1 MGESGEGERSAGGL
15 MKPFRILAI
24 FLCLC
29 ASALAQEY
37 PTKPIRLIAPFAPGG
52 PTDLFARLMGAKL
65 GERLGQPVLVENR
78 PGAGGSVG
86 AEVAAKAAPD
96 GYTLVLVSSS
106 FAVNATLYPKLP
118 YDTLRDFAPVTLLAS
133 APFLLVA
140 HTSVPASNVRELIAL
155 AKAKPGALNYGS
167 GGSGSGPHIVA
178 ELFKSQAGVDIVHIP
193 YKGTGPLIAALV
205 AGDVQLAF
213 GNMFA
218 LVPQV
223 KSGRLRAIA
232 VTGRERSSALPEV
245 PTVAESGLPGF
256 EAVGVHGLLAPAET
270 PRRVIDKLNAE
281 CVAIL
286 RSPEVRSQLA
296 SDGAEPVG
304 NTPEQYAAQIAAEMQ
319 KWGKL
324 IVERGIRA
332 D

>member
-1 MGESGEGERSAGGL
+1 MFT
-15 MKPFRILAI
+15 KRIFAVV
-24 FLCLC
+24 LCLC
-29 ASALAQEY
+29 VWSAGMAQEY

-65 GERLGQPVLVENR
+65 GERLGQPVVVENR

-96 GYTLVLVSSS
+96 GYTIVLVSSS

-118 YDTLRDFAPVTLLAS
+118 FDPLKDFAPVTLLAS
-133 APFLLVA
+133 APYLLAVHA
-140 HTSVPASNVRELIAL
+140 GIKASSVRELIAL
-155 AKAKPGALNYGS
+155 AKAHPGKLNYGS

-178 ELFKSQAGVDIVHIP
+178 ELFKSAAGLDIVHIP
-193 YKGTGPLIAALV
+193 YKGTGPLTTALV

-218 LVPQV
+218 LMPHV
-223 KSGRLRAIA
+223 KSARVRPMA
-232 VTGRERSSALPEV
+232 VTGAARSPALSEV

-256 EAVGVHGLLAPAET
+256 EATGVHGLLAPAGT
-270 PRRVIDKLNAE
+270 PRRIIDKLNGE

-286 RSPEVRSQLA
+286 RSPEVRAQLA
-296 SDGAEPVG
+296 SEGAEAVG
-304 NTPEQYAAQIAAEMQ
+304 NTPEQYAAHLANEVQ

-324 IVERGIRA
+324 IRERGIRA
-332 D
+332 E

>member
-1 MGESGEGERSAGGL
+1 MIAIR
-15 MKPFRILAI
+15 I
-24 FLCLC
+24 FLAALCLG
-29 ASALAQEY
+29 AWNAAIAQDY
-37 PTKPIRLIAPFAPGG
+37 PARPIRLIAPFAPGG

-86 AEVAAKAAPD
+86 TEVAAKAAPD

-118 YDTLRDFAPVTLLAS
+118 YDTLKDFAPITLLAS
-133 APFLLVA
+133 APFLLVV
-140 HTSVPASNVRELIAL
+140 HNSVAAGSVRELIAF
-155 AKAKPGALNYGS
+155 AKGNPGKLNYGS

-178 ELFKSQAGVDIVHIP
+178 ELFKSEAGVDIVHVP
-193 YKGTGPLIAALV
+193 YKGTGPLATALV

-213 GNMFA
+213 GNIFA

-223 KSGRLRAIA
+223 KAGRLKAIA
-232 VTGRERSSALPEV
+232 VTGAHRSSALPEV

-256 EAVGVHGLLAPAET
+256 EAIGVHGLLAPAGT
-270 PRRVIDKLNAE
+270 PRRIIDRLNAE

-286 RSPEVRSQLA
+286 RSPEVRAQLA
-296 SDGAEPVG
+296 SDGAEPVAG
-304 NTPEQYAAQIAAEMQ
+304 TPEQYAAQIAAEMQ

-324 IVERGIRA
+324 IRERGIRA

>member
-1 MGESGEGERSAGGL
+1 

-24 FLCLC
+24 ALCLC
-29 ASALAQEY
+29 ASAVAQDPSTGSGQVY
-37 PTKPIRLIAPFAPGG
+37 PIKPIRLIAPFAPGG

-86 AEVAAKAAPD
+86 AEVAAKSAPD
-96 GYTLVLVSSS
+96 GYTLILVSSS

-118 YDTLRDFAPVTLLAS
+118 YDALRDFAPITLLAS

-140 HTSVPASNVRELIAL
+140 HNSVPASSVRELIAL
-155 AKAKPGALNYGS
+155 AKANPGKLNYGS

-178 ELFKSQAGVDIVHIP
+178 ELFKSEAGVDIVHVP
-193 YKGTGPLIAALV
+193 YKGTGPLTAALV

-213 GNMFA
+213 GNIFA

-223 KSGRLRAIA
+223 KSGRLKALA

-245 PTVAESGLPGF
+245 PNVAESGLPGF
-256 EAVGVHGLLAPAET
+256 EAAGVHGLLAPAGT
-270 PRRVIDKLNAE
+270 PRRIIDRLNAE

-286 RSPEVRSQLA
+286 RSPEVRTQLA

-304 NTPEQYAAQIAAEMQ
+304 NTPEQYAAQIAAEVQ

-324 IVERGIRA
+324 IRERGIRA

>member
-1 MGESGEGERSAGGL
+1 MFT
-15 MKPFRILAI
+15 KRIFAVV
-24 FLCLC
+24 LCLC
-29 ASALAQEY
+29 VWSAGMAQEY

-65 GERLGQPVLVENR
+65 GERLGQPVVVENR

-96 GYTLVLVSSS
+96 GYTIVLVSSS

-118 YDTLRDFAPVTLLAS
+118 FDPLKDFAPVTLLAS
-133 APFLLVA
+133 APYLLAVHA
-140 HTSVPASNVRELIAL
+140 GIKASSVRELIAL
-155 AKAKPGALNYGS
+155 AKAHPGKLNYGS

-178 ELFKSQAGVDIVHIP
+178 ELFKSAAGLDIVHIP
-193 YKGTGPLIAALV
+193 YKGTGPLTTALV

-218 LVPQV
+218 LMPHV
-223 KSGRLRAIA
+223 KSARVRPMA
-232 VTGRERSSALPEV
+232 VTGAARSPVLSEV

-256 EAVGVHGLLAPAET
+256 EATGVHGLLAPAGT
-270 PRRVIDKLNAE
+270 PRRIIDKLNGE

-286 RSPEVRSQLA
+286 RSPEVRAQLA
-296 SDGAEPVG
+296 SEGAEAIG
-304 NTPEQYAAQIAAEMQ
+304 NTPEQYAAHLANEVQ

-324 IVERGIRA
+324 IRERGIRA

>member
-1 MGESGEGERSAGGL
+1 
-15 MKPFRILAI
+15 MKPFRIFAI
-24 FLCLC
+24 ALCLC
-29 ASALAQEY
+29 ASAVAQEY

-65 GERLGQPVLVENR
+65 AERLGQPVLVENR

-86 AEVAAKAAPD
+86 AEVAAKSAPD

-106 FAVNATLYPKLP
+106 FAVNTTLYPKLP
-118 YDTLRDFAPVTLLAS
+118 YDALKDFAPVTLLAS

-140 HTSVPASNVRELIAL
+140 HNSVPASSVRELIAL
-155 AKAKPGALNYGS
+155 AKASPGKLNYGS

-178 ELFKSQAGVDIVHIP
+178 ELFKSEAGVDIVHVP
-193 YKGTGPLIAALV
+193 YKGTGPLTAALV

-213 GNMFA
+213 GNIFA

-223 KSGRLRAIA
+223 KSGRLKAIA
-232 VTGRERSSALPEV
+232 VTSAQRSSALAEV
-245 PTVAESGLPGF
+245 PTVAESGLAGF
-256 EAVGVHGLLAPAET
+256 EAAGVHGLLAPSGT
-270 PRRVIDKLNAE
+270 PRQIIDRLNTE

-286 RSPEVRSQLA
+286 RSPDVRAQLA
-296 SDGAEPVG
+296 SEGAEPIG
-304 NTPEQYAAQIAAEMQ
+304 NTPDQYAAQISAEIR

-324 IVERGIRA
+324 IRERGIRA

>member
-1 MGESGEGERSAGGL
+1 MKRSGARMSRLVLLLSLVVAAVAPVHAQGTYPDHALRIIV
-15 MKPFRILAI
+15 PF
-24 FLCLC
+24 
-29 ASALAQEY
+29 
-37 PTKPIRLIAPFAPGG
+37 PPGG
-52 PTDLFARLMGAKL
+52 PADALARLAGDELSRAF
-65 GERLGQPVLVENR
+65 GQSVVVENR
-78 PGAGGSVG
+78 PGAGGNIG
-86 AEVAAKAAPD
+86 MEQGAKAAPD
-96 GYTLVLVSSS
+96 GYTL
-106 FAVNATLYPKLP
+106 TLAPVGNLTIAPSLYSKLP
-118 YDTLRDFAPVTLLAS
+118 YDPAKDYAPITVLA
-133 APFLLVA
+133 AVPNVLIV
-140 HTSVPASNVRELIAL
+140 HPSVPAKSLRELIAL

-223 KSGRLRAIA
+223 KSGRLRALA

-256 EAVGVHGLLAPAET
+256 EAVGAHGLLAPAGT

-319 KWGKL
+319 KWSKL
-324 IVERGIRA
+324 ILERGIRA
-332 D
+332 E

>member
-1 MGESGEGERSAGGL
+1 M
-15 MKPFRILAI
+15 RIFAAA
-24 FLCLC
+24 LCLC
-29 ASALAQEY
+29 MCTASIAQEY

-65 GERLGQPVLVENR
+65 GERLGQAVVVENR

-86 AEVAAKAAPD
+86 AEVAAKAPPD
-96 GYTLVLVSSS
+96 GYTIVLVSSS
-106 FAVNATLYPKLP
+106 FAVNATLYPKLS
-118 YDTLRDFAPVTLLAS
+118 YDTLKDFAPVTLLAS
-133 APFLLVA
+133 APFLLAA
-140 HTSVPASNVRELIAL
+140 HTGVSAHSVRELIAL
-155 AKAKPGALNYGS
+155 AKANPGKLNYGS

-178 ELFKSQAGVDIVHIP
+178 ELFKSTAGLDIMHVP
-193 YKGTGPLIAALV
+193 YKGTGPLTAALV

-213 GNMFA
+213 GNIFA

-232 VTGRERSSALPEV
+232 VTGAGRSSALPDV
-245 PTVAESGLPGF
+245 PTVSESGLSGF
-256 EAVGVHGLLAPAET
+256 EAVGVHGLLAPAGT
-270 PRRVIDKLNAE
+270 PRRIIDKLNAE

-286 RSPEVRSQLA
+286 RSPEVRAQLA
-296 SDGAEPVG
+296 SEGAEPIG
-304 NTPEQYAAQIAAEMQ
+304 NTPEQYAAHLAGEVQ

-324 IVERGIRA
+324 IGERGIRA

>member
-1 MGESGEGERSAGGL
+1 MFT
-15 MKPFRILAI
+15 KRIFAVV
-24 FLCLC
+24 LCLC
-29 ASALAQEY
+29 VWSAGMAQEY

-65 GERLGQPVLVENR
+65 GERLGQPVVVENR

-96 GYTLVLVSSS
+96 GYTIVLVSSS

-118 YDTLRDFAPVTLLAS
+118 FDPLKDFAPVTLLAS
-133 APFLLVA
+133 APYLLAVHA
-140 HTSVPASNVRELIAL
+140 GIKASSVRELIAL
-155 AKAKPGALNYGS
+155 AKAHPGKLNYGS

-178 ELFKSQAGVDIVHIP
+178 ELFKSAAGLDIVHIP
-193 YKGTGPLIAALV
+193 YKGTGPLTTALV

-218 LVPQV
+218 LMPHV
-223 KSGRLRAIA
+223 KSARVRPMA
-232 VTGRERSSALPEV
+232 VTGAARSPVLSEV

-256 EAVGVHGLLAPAET
+256 EATGVHGLLAPAGT
-270 PRRVIDKLNAE
+270 PRRIIDKLNGE

-286 RSPEVRSQLA
+286 RSPEVRAQLA
-296 SDGAEPVG
+296 SEGAEAIG
-304 NTPEQYAAQIAAEMQ
+304 NTPEQYAAHLANEVQ

-324 IVERGIRA
+324 IRERGIRA
-332 D
+332 E

>member
-1 MGESGEGERSAGGL
+1 MALRIFAAALALFACGVAG
-15 MKPFRILAI
+15 
-24 FLCLC
+24 
-29 ASALAQEY
+29 AQEY
-37 PTKPIRLIAPFAPGG
+37 PTRPIRLIAPFAPGG

-86 AEVAAKAAPD
+86 AEAAAKATPD

-118 YDTLRDFAPVTLLAS
+118 YDTLKDFAPVTLLAS
-133 APFLLVA
+133 APFLLA
-140 HTSVPASNVRELIAL
+140 ANQGVPAGSVRELIAY
-155 AKAKPGALNYGS
+155 AKANPGKLNYGS

-178 ELFKSQAGVDIVHIP
+178 ELFKSEAGVNIVHIP
-193 YKGTGPLIAALV
+193 YKGTGPLTAALI

-213 GNMFA
+213 GNIFA
-218 LVPQV
+218 LVPQI
-223 KSGRLRAIA
+223 KSGRLKAIA

-256 EAVGVHGLLAPAET
+256 EAVGVHGLLAPAGT
-270 PRRVIDKLNAE
+270 PRRIVDRLNAE

-296 SDGAEPVG
+296 SEGAEPVG
-304 NTPEQYAAQIAAEMQ
+304 NTPEQYAAHIAAEVQ
-319 KWGKL
+319 KWGRL
-324 IVERGIRA
+324 VRERGIRA
-332 D
+332 E

>member
-1 MGESGEGERSAGGL
+1 M
-15 MKPFRILAI
+15 MPFRILAI
-24 FLCLC
+24 LLWLCG
-29 ASALAQEY
+29 SAAAQDY

-86 AEVAAKAAPD
+86 AEVAAKASPD
-96 GYTLVLVSSS
+96 GYTLILVSSS

-140 HTSVPASNVRELIAL
+140 HASVPAGNVRELVAL

-178 ELFKSQAGVDIVHIP
+178 ELFKSTAGLDIVHIP

-223 KSGRLRAIA
+223 KSGRLKAIA
-232 VTGRERSSALPEV
+232 ITGRERSSALPEV

-256 EAVGVHGLLAPAET
+256 EAAGVHGLLAPAGT

-286 RSPEVRSQLA
+286 RSPEVRAQLA

-304 NTPEQYAAQIAAEMQ
+304 NTPEQYAAQIAAEMH
-319 KWGKL
+319 KWSKL

-332 D
+332 E

>member
-1 MGESGEGERSAGGL
+1 MRPS
-15 MKPFRILAI
+15 RILAI
-24 FLCLC
+24 ALCLC
-29 ASALAQEY
+29 ASAVAQEY

-86 AEVAAKAAPD
+86 AEVAAKSAAD

-118 YDTLRDFAPVTLLAS
+118 YDALKDFAPVTLLAS

-140 HTSVPASNVRELIAL
+140 HDSVPAGSVRELIAL
-155 AKAKPGALNYGS
+155 AKASPGKLNYGS

-178 ELFKSQAGVDIVHIP
+178 ELFKSEAGVDIVHVP
-193 YKGTGPLIAALV
+193 YKGTGPLTAALV

-213 GNMFA
+213 GNIFA

-223 KSGRLRAIA
+223 KSGRLKAIA
-232 VTGRERSSALPEV
+232 VTGAQRSSALPDV

-256 EAVGVHGLLAPAET
+256 EAAGVHGLLAPAGT
-270 PRRVIDKLNAE
+270 PRRIIDRLNAE

-286 RSPEVRSQLA
+286 RSPEVRAQLA
-296 SDGAEPVG
+296 SDGAEPIG
-304 NTPEQYAAQIAAEMQ
+304 NTPDQYAAQIAAEIR

-324 IVERGIRA
+324 IKERGIRA

>member
-1 MGESGEGERSAGGL
+1 
-15 MKPFRILAI
+15 MKEVSMVTMRIFAVV
-24 FLCLC
+24 FCLC
-29 ASALAQEY
+29 AASAGITQEY

-65 GERLGQPVLVENR
+65 GERLGQAVVVENR

-96 GYTLVLVSSS
+96 GYTIVLVSSS
-106 FAVNATLYPKLP
+106 FAVNATLYPKLSFDP
-118 YDTLRDFAPVTLLAS
+118 LKDFAPITLLAS
-133 APFLLVA
+133 APYLLA
-140 HTSVPASNVRELIAL
+140 IHTGVKASSVRELIAL
-155 AKAKPGALNYGS
+155 AKANPGKLNYGS

-178 ELFKSQAGVDIVHIP
+178 ELFKSAAGVNIVHIP
-193 YKGTGPLIAALV
+193 YKGTGPLTTALV

-218 LVPQV
+218 LMPHV
-223 KSGRLRAIA
+223 KSGRLQPMA
-232 VTGRERSSALPEV
+232 VTGAARSPALPEV
-245 PTVAESGLPGF
+245 PTVAESSLSGF
-256 EAVGVHGLLAPAET
+256 EATGVHGLLAPAGT
-270 PRRVIDKLNAE
+270 PRRFIDKLNAE

-286 RSPEVRSQLA
+286 RSPEVRAQLA
-296 SDGAEPVG
+296 SEGAEAIG
-304 NTPEQYAAQIAAEMQ
+304 NTPEQYTAHLANEVQ

-324 IVERGIRA
+324 IRERGIRA

>member
-1 MGESGEGERSAGGL
+1 MRPL
-15 MKPFRILAI
+15 RFLALGI
-24 FLCLC
+24 CLC
-29 ASALAQEY
+29 ASAFAQEY

-118 YDTLRDFAPVTLLAS
+118 YDTLRDFAPITLLAS

-140 HTSVPASNVRELIAL
+140 HSSVPASSVRELIAF
-155 AKAKPGALNYGS
+155 AKANPGKLNYGS

-178 ELFKSQAGVDIVHIP
+178 ELFKSQARLDMVHVP

-223 KSGRLRAIA
+223 KAGRLNAIA
-232 VTGRERSSALPEV
+232 VTGAQRSSALPEV

-256 EAVGVHGLLAPAET
+256 EAVGVHGLLAPAGT
-270 PRRVIDKLNAE
+270 PRRVIDRLNAE
-281 CVAIL
+281 SGAVL
-286 RSPEVRSQLA
+286 RSPDVRAQLA

-319 KWGKL
+319 KWGRL
-324 IVERGIRA
+324 IKDRGIRA

>member
-1 MGESGEGERSAGGL
+1 MRPS
-15 MKPFRILAI
+15 RILAI
-24 FLCLC
+24 SLCLC
-29 ASALAQEY
+29 ASAVAQEY

-86 AEVAAKAAPD
+86 AEAAAKSAPD

-118 YDTLRDFAPVTLLAS
+118 YDALRDFAPITLLAS
-133 APFLLVA
+133 APFLVVA
-140 HTSVPASNVRELIAL
+140 HNSVPASSVRELIAL
-155 AKAKPGALNYGS
+155 AKANPGKLNYGS

-178 ELFKSQAGVDIVHIP
+178 ELFKSEAGVDIVHVP
-193 YKGTGPLIAALV
+193 YKGTGPLTAALV

-213 GNMFA
+213 GNIFA

-223 KSGRLRAIA
+223 KSGRLKALA
-232 VTGRERSSALPEV
+232 VTGAQRSSALPEV

-256 EAVGVHGLLAPAET
+256 EAAGVHGLLAPAGT
-270 PRRVIDKLNAE
+270 PRRIIDRLNAE

-286 RSPEVRSQLA
+286 RSPEVRAQLA
-296 SDGAEPVG
+296 SDGAEPVAG
-304 NTPEQYAAQIAAEMQ
+304 TPEQYAAQISAEVR

-324 IVERGIRA
+324 IRERGIRA

>member
-1 MGESGEGERSAGGL
+1 MTPRTL
-15 MKPFRILAI
+15 LAA
-24 FLCLC
+24 LCL
-29 ASALAQEY
+29 LACGLAGAQDY

-65 GERLGQPVLVENR
+65 GERLAQPVVVENR
-78 PGAGGSVG
+78 PGAGGSIG
-86 AEVAAKAAPD
+86 AEAAAKAAPD

-106 FAVNATLYPKLP
+106 FAVNATLYPKLA
-118 YDTLRDFAPVTLLAS
+118 YDTLKDFAPVTLLAS
-133 APFLLVA
+133 APFLLAA
-140 HTSVPASNVRELIAL
+140 HQGVPAGSVRELIAY
-155 AKAKPGALNYGS
+155 AKANPGKLNYGS

-178 ELFKSQAGVDIVHIP
+178 ELFKSEAGVDIVHIP
-193 YKGTGPLIAALV
+193 YKGTGPLTAALV

-213 GNMFA
+213 GNIFA

-223 KSGRLRAIA
+223 KSARLKAIA

-256 EAVGVHGLLAPAET
+256 EAVGVHGLLAPAGT
-270 PRRVIDKLNAE
+270 PRRIVDRLNAE

-286 RSPEVRSQLA
+286 RSPDMRAQLA
-296 SDGAEPVG
+296 SEGAEPVG
-304 NTPEQYAAQIAAEMQ
+304 NTPEQYAAHIAAEVQ
-319 KWGKL
+319 KWGRL
-324 IVERGIRA
+324 VRERGIRA

>member
-1 MGESGEGERSAGGL
+1 MALRIFAATVALLACGVAG
-15 MKPFRILAI
+15 
-24 FLCLC
+24 
-29 ASALAQEY
+29 AQEY
-37 PTKPIRLIAPFAPGG
+37 PTRPIRLIAPFAPGG

-86 AEVAAKAAPD
+86 AEAAAKASPD

-118 YDTLRDFAPVTLLAS
+118 YDTLKDFAPVTLLAS
-133 APFLLVA
+133 APFLLA
-140 HTSVPASNVRELIAL
+140 ANQGVPAGSVRELIAY
-155 AKAKPGALNYGS
+155 AKANPGKLNYGS

-178 ELFKSQAGVDIVHIP
+178 ELFKSEAGVNIVHIP

-213 GNMFA
+213 GNIFA
-218 LVPQV
+218 LVPQI
-223 KSGRLRAIA
+223 KSGRLKAIA

-256 EAVGVHGLLAPAET
+256 EAVGVHGLLAPAGT
-270 PRRVIDKLNAE
+270 PRRIVDKLNAE

-296 SDGAEPVG
+296 SEGAEPVG
-304 NTPEQYAAQIAAEMQ
+304 NTPEQYAAHIAAEVQ
-319 KWGKL
+319 KWGRL
-324 IVERGIRA
+324 VRERGIRA
-332 D
+332 E

>member
-1 MGESGEGERSAGGL
+1 MFT
-15 MKPFRILAI
+15 KRIFAVV
-24 FLCLC
+24 LCLC
-29 ASALAQEY
+29 VWSAGMAQEY

-65 GERLGQPVLVENR
+65 GERLGQPVVVENR

-96 GYTLVLVSSS
+96 GYTIVLVSSS

-118 YDTLRDFAPVTLLAS
+118 FDPLKDFAPVTLLAS
-133 APFLLVA
+133 APYLLAVHA
-140 HTSVPASNVRELIAL
+140 GIKASSVRELIAL
-155 AKAKPGALNYGS
+155 AKAHPGKLNYGS

-178 ELFKSQAGVDIVHIP
+178 ELFKSAAGLDIVHIP
-193 YKGTGPLIAALV
+193 YKGTGPLTTALV

-218 LVPQV
+218 LMPHV
-223 KSGRLRAIA
+223 KSARVRPMA
-232 VTGRERSSALPEV
+232 VTGAARSPALSEV

-256 EAVGVHGLLAPAET
+256 EATGVHGLLAPAGT
-270 PRRVIDKLNAE
+270 PRRIIDKLNGE

-286 RSPEVRSQLA
+286 RSPEVRAQLA
-296 SDGAEPVG
+296 SEGAEAIG
-304 NTPEQYAAQIAAEMQ
+304 NTPEQYAAHLANEVQ

-324 IVERGIRA
+324 IRERGIRA
-332 D
+332 E

>member
-1 MGESGEGERSAGGL
+1 MALRIFAAALALFACGVAG
-15 MKPFRILAI
+15 
-24 FLCLC
+24 
-29 ASALAQEY
+29 AQEY
-37 PTKPIRLIAPFAPGG
+37 PTRPIRLIAPFAPGG

-86 AEVAAKAAPD
+86 AEAAAKATPD

-118 YDTLRDFAPVTLLAS
+118 YDTLKDFAPVTLLAS
-133 APFLLVA
+133 APFLLA
-140 HTSVPASNVRELIAL
+140 ANQGVPAGSVRELIAY
-155 AKAKPGALNYGS
+155 AKANPGKLNYGS

-178 ELFKSQAGVDIVHIP
+178 ELFKSEAGVNIVHIP
-193 YKGTGPLIAALV
+193 YKGTGPLTAALI

-213 GNMFA
+213 GNIFA
-218 LVPQV
+218 LVPQI
-223 KSGRLRAIA
+223 KSGRLKAIA

-256 EAVGVHGLLAPAET
+256 EAVGVHGLLAPAGT
-270 PRRVIDKLNAE
+270 PRRIVDKLNAE

-296 SDGAEPVG
+296 SEGAEPVG
-304 NTPEQYAAQIAAEMQ
+304 NTPEQYAAHIAAEVQ
-319 KWGKL
+319 KWGRL
-324 IVERGIRA
+324 VRERGIRA
-332 D
+332 E

>member
-1 MGESGEGERSAGGL
+1 MALRIFAAALALFACGVAG
-15 MKPFRILAI
+15 
-24 FLCLC
+24 
-29 ASALAQEY
+29 AQEY
-37 PTKPIRLIAPFAPGG
+37 PTRPIRLIAPFAPGG

-86 AEVAAKAAPD
+86 AEAAAKASPD

-118 YDTLRDFAPVTLLAS
+118 YDTLKDFAPVTLLAS
-133 APFLLVA
+133 APFLLA
-140 HTSVPASNVRELIAL
+140 ANQGVPAGSVRELIAY
-155 AKAKPGALNYGS
+155 AKANPGKLNYGS

-178 ELFKSQAGVDIVHIP
+178 ELFKSEAGVNIVHIP

-213 GNMFA
+213 GNIFA
-218 LVPQV
+218 LVPQI
-223 KSGRLRAIA
+223 KSGRLKAIA

-256 EAVGVHGLLAPAET
+256 EAVGVHGLLAPAGT
-270 PRRVIDKLNAE
+270 PRRIVDKLNAE

-296 SDGAEPVG
+296 SEGAEPVG
-304 NTPEQYAAQIAAEMQ
+304 NTPEQYAAHIAAEVQ
-319 KWGKL
+319 KWGRL
-324 IVERGIRA
+324 VRERGIRA
-332 D
+332 E

>member
-1 MGESGEGERSAGGL
+1 
-15 MKPFRILAI
+15 MKPFQILVIA
-24 FLCLC
+24 LCLC
-29 ASALAQEY
+29 ASALAQDY
-37 PTKPIRLIAPFAPGG
+37 PTKPLRLIAPFAPGG

-96 GYTLVLVSSS
+96 GYTLILVSSS

-118 YDTLRDFAPVTLLAS
+118 YDTLKDFAPVTLLAS
-133 APFLLVA
+133 APFVLVA
-140 HTSVPASNVRELIAL
+140 HTSVPADSVRELIAL

-178 ELFKSQAGVDIVHIP
+178 ELFKSQASVDIVHIP

-223 KSGRLRAIA
+223 KSGRLKAIA

-245 PTVAESGLPGF
+245 PTVGESGLPGF
-256 EAVGVHGLLAPAET
+256 EAVGVHGLLAPAGT
-270 PRRVIDKLNAE
+270 PKRVIDRLNAE

-286 RSPEVRSQLA
+286 RSPEMRAQLA
-296 SDGAEPVG
+296 SDGADAVG
-304 NTPEQYAAQIAAEMQ
+304 NTPEQYAGQIAAEMH
-319 KWGKL
+319 KWSKL

>member
-1 MGESGEGERSAGGL
+1 MFT
-15 MKPFRILAI
+15 KRIFAVV
-24 FLCLC
+24 LCLC
-29 ASALAQEY
+29 VWSAGMAQEY

-65 GERLGQPVLVENR
+65 GERLGQPVVVENR

-96 GYTLVLVSSS
+96 GYTIVLVSSS

-118 YDTLRDFAPVTLLAS
+118 FDPLKDFAPVTLLAS
-133 APFLLVA
+133 APYLLAVHA
-140 HTSVPASNVRELIAL
+140 GIKASSVRELIAL
-155 AKAKPGALNYGS
+155 AKAHPGKLNYGS

-178 ELFKSQAGVDIVHIP
+178 ELFKSAAGLDIVHIP
-193 YKGTGPLIAALV
+193 YKGTGPLTTALV

-218 LVPQV
+218 LMPHV
-223 KSGRLRAIA
+223 KSARVRPMA
-232 VTGRERSSALPEV
+232 VTGAARSPALSEA

-256 EAVGVHGLLAPAET
+256 EATGVHGLLAPAGT
-270 PRRVIDKLNAE
+270 PRRIIDKLNGE

-286 RSPEVRSQLA
+286 RSPEVRAQLA
-296 SDGAEPVG
+296 SEGAEAIG
-304 NTPEQYAAQIAAEMQ
+304 NTPEQYAAHLANEVQ

-324 IVERGIRA
+324 IRERGIRA
-332 D
+332 E

>member
-1 MGESGEGERSAGGL
+1 MFT
-15 MKPFRILAI
+15 KRIFAVV
-24 FLCLC
+24 LCLC
-29 ASALAQEY
+29 VWSAGMAQEY

-65 GERLGQPVLVENR
+65 GERLGQPAVVENR

-96 GYTLVLVSSS
+96 GYTIVLVSSS

-118 YDTLRDFAPVTLLAS
+118 FDPLKDFAPVTLLAS
-133 APFLLVA
+133 APYLLAVHA
-140 HTSVPASNVRELIAL
+140 GIKASSVRELIAL
-155 AKAKPGALNYGS
+155 AKAHPGKLNYGS

-178 ELFKSQAGVDIVHIP
+178 ELFKSAAGLDIVHIP
-193 YKGTGPLIAALV
+193 YKGTGPLTTALV

-218 LVPQV
+218 LMPHV
-223 KSGRLRAIA
+223 KSARVRPMA
-232 VTGRERSSALPEV
+232 VTGAARSPALSEA

-256 EAVGVHGLLAPAET
+256 EATGVHGLLAPAGT
-270 PRRVIDKLNAE
+270 PRRIIDKLNGE

-286 RSPEVRSQLA
+286 RSPEVRAQLA
-296 SDGAEPVG
+296 SEGAEAIG
-304 NTPEQYAAQIAAEMQ
+304 NTPEQYAAHLANEVQ

-324 IVERGIRA
+324 IRERGIRA
-332 D
+332 E

>member
-1 MGESGEGERSAGGL
+1 MIRV
-15 MKPFRILAI
+15 LAAV
-24 FLCLC
+24 LCWCACSL
-29 ASALAQEY
+29 ASAQDPY
-37 PTKPIRLIAPFAPGG
+37 PSKPIRLIAPFAPGG

-65 GERLGQPVLVENR
+65 GERLAQPVVVENR

-86 AEVAAKAAPD
+86 AEAAAKAAPD

-118 YDTLRDFAPVTLLAS
+118 YDTLKDFAPVTLLAS
-133 APFLLVA
+133 APFLLAA
-140 HTSVPASNVRELIAL
+140 HQGVPAGSVRELVAY
-155 AKAKPGALNYGS
+155 AKANPGKLNYGS

-178 ELFKSQAGVDIVHIP
+178 ELFKSEAGVNIVHIP

-213 GNMFA
+213 GNIFA
-218 LVPQV
+218 LVPQI
-223 KSGRLRAIA
+223 KSGRLKAIA

-245 PTVAESGLPGF
+245 PTVSESGLPGF
-256 EAVGVHGLLAPAET
+256 EAVGVHGLLAPART
-270 PRRVIDKLNAE
+270 PRRIVDRLNVE

-286 RSPEVRSQLA
+286 RSPEVRAQLA
-296 SDGAEPVG
+296 SEGADPVG
-304 NTPEQYAAQIAAEMQ
+304 NTPEQYAAHIASEVQ
-319 KWGKL
+319 KWGRL
-324 IVERGIRA
+324 VRERGIRA

>member
-1 MGESGEGERSAGGL
+1 MRPS
-15 MKPFRILAI
+15 RILAI
-24 FLCLC
+24 ALCLC
-29 ASALAQEY
+29 ASAVAQEY

-86 AEVAAKAAPD
+86 AEAAAKSAPD

-118 YDTLRDFAPVTLLAS
+118 YDALKDFAPVTLLAS

-140 HTSVPASNVRELIAL
+140 HNSVPASSVRELIAL
-155 AKAKPGALNYGS
+155 AKASPGKLNYGS

-178 ELFKSQAGVDIVHIP
+178 ELFKSEAGVDIVHVP
-193 YKGTGPLIAALV
+193 YKGTGPLTAALV

-213 GNMFA
+213 GNIFA

-223 KSGRLRAIA
+223 KSGRLKALA
-232 VTGRERSSALPEV
+232 VTGARRSSALPEV

-256 EAVGVHGLLAPAET
+256 EAAGVHGLLAPAGT
-270 PRRVIDKLNAE
+270 PRRIIDRLNAE

-286 RSPEVRSQLA
+286 RSPEVRAQLA
-296 SDGAEPVG
+296 SDGAEPVAG
-304 NTPEQYAAQIAAEMQ
+304 TPEQYAAHLASEVQ

-324 IVERGIRA
+324 IRERGIRA

>member
-1 MGESGEGERSAGGL
+1 
-15 MKPFRILAI
+15 MKPFQILVIA
-24 FLCLC
+24 LCLC
-29 ASALAQEY
+29 ASALAQDY
-37 PTKPIRLIAPFAPGG
+37 PTKPLRLIAPFAPGG

-78 PGAGGSVG
+78 PGSGGSVG

-96 GYTLVLVSSS
+96 GYTLILVSSS

-118 YDTLRDFAPVTLLAS
+118 YDTLKDFAPVTLLAS
-133 APFLLVA
+133 APFVLVA
-140 HTSVPASNVRELIAL
+140 HTSVPADSVRELIAL

-178 ELFKSQAGVDIVHIP
+178 ELFKSQASVDIVHIP

-223 KSGRLRAIA
+223 KSGRLKAIA

-245 PTVAESGLPGF
+245 PTVGESGLPGF
-256 EAVGVHGLLAPAET
+256 EAVGVHGLLAPAGT
-270 PRRVIDKLNAE
+270 PKRVIDRLNAE

-286 RSPEVRSQLA
+286 RSPEMRAQLA
-296 SDGAEPVG
+296 SDGADAVG
-304 NTPEQYAAQIAAEMQ
+304 NTPEQYTGQIAAEMH
-319 KWGKL
+319 KWSKL